1 MAMNGKTPAEIGSF
15 VGVLII
21 PWSFKFIIG
30 PFIDRYTYLPMGR
43 RRPWVLFGQ
52 IGIIMSFIGMASITD
67 PLDHMRQMMV
77 AGVILSFFSA
87 FQDVATDAMAIDI
100 LPKEEQARANGL
112 MWGSKTLGVSCS
124 LAAGSWMLNQIGFS
138 TALLVLAIAVS
149 IIVLVPLLI
158 RERPGE
164 KFLPLMPGKSSPE
177 SEEHHLDSW
186 KEIFKSLWHVM
197 TLHYSLLL
205 MALLFIMGAAYN
217 FMNTLIPIFTIQ
229 KLNWTDQEY
238 SQVYSAAS
246 LFGGLMGMFIGGYL
260 LDHFGR
266 VRMLSIYY
274 LMLILLTGCMA
285 YYEVHWLNSHFTTA
299 FIFAYTTLYCFLTI
313 GLLSMAMKFC
323 WKKVS
328 ATQFTV
334 YMAITNFGFAAGPK
348 LIAPIRN
355 AYGWEITILA
365 FAVIVCVVLLMLQF
379 MRQKC
384 THTSLRKLNSQITC
398 WKRKYPC
405 LNWPSQKNRN
415 ERFFILIKAIHNFH
429 SAKTQQNSAS
439 NEIRFYFSDFAYYMF
454 AP

>member
-52 IGIIMSFIGMASITD
+52 IGIIMSFIGMASIID
-67 PLDHMRQMMV
+67 PLDHMSQMMV

-112 MWGSKTLGVSCS
+112 MWGSKTLGVSSS

-138 TALLVLAIAVS
+138 AALLVLAIAVS
-149 IIVLVPLLI
+149 IIFLVPLLI

-164 KFLPLMPGKSSPE
+164 KFLPFMHGRSSPE
-177 SEEHHLDSW
+177 TEEHHLDSW

-197 TLHYSLLL
+197 TLHYSILL
-205 MALLFIMGAAYN
+205 MVLLFIMGAAYN

-274 LMLILLTGCMA
+274 LLLILLTGGMA

-299 FIFAYTTLYCFLTI
+299 FIFAYTTLYCFSTI

-334 YMAITNFGFAAGPK
+334 YMAVTNFGFAAGPK

-379 MRQKC
+379 MRTKVY
-384 THTSLRKLNSQITC
+384 THQLEEID
-398 WKRKYPC
+398 
-405 LNWPSQKNRN
+405 
-415 ERFFILIKAIHNFH
+415 FH
-429 SAKTQQNSAS
+429 DHMLHDKIQMVTK
-439 NEIRFYFSDFAYYMF
+439 
-454 AP
+454 

>member
-1 MAMNGKTPAEIGSF
+1 MKNFFHPHLPTLSKNKVLRYFSFSALYFAQGIPDGILYFGFPAWMAMNGKTPAEIASF

-52 IGIIMSFIGMASITD
+52 IGIIMSFIGMASIID
-67 PLDHMRQMMV
+67 PLDHMSQMMV

-112 MWGSKTLGVSCS
+112 MWGSKTLGVSSS

-138 TALLVLAIAVS
+138 AALIALAIAVS
-149 IIVLVPLLI
+149 IIFLVPLLI

-164 KFLPLMPGKSSPE
+164 KFLPFMHGRSSPE
-177 SEEHHLDSW
+177 AEEHHLDSW

-197 TLHYSLLL
+197 TLHYSILLIV
-205 MALLFIMGAAYN
+205 LLFVMGAAYN

-274 LMLILLTGCMA
+274 LLLILLTGGMA

-299 FIFAYTTLYCFLTI
+299 FIFAYTTLYCFSTI

-328 ATQFTV
+328 ATQFTI
-334 YMAITNFGFAAGPK
+334 YMAVTNFGFAAGPK
-348 LIAPIRN
+348 LIAPIRE
-355 AYGWEITILA
+355 AYGWELTILA
-365 FAVIVCVVLLMLQF
+365 FAVIVCAVLLMLQF
-379 MRQKC
+379 MRTKVY
-384 THTSLRKLNSQITC
+384 THQL
-398 WKRKYPC
+398 
-405 LNWPSQKNRN
+405 
-415 ERFFILIKAIHNFH
+415 E
-429 SAKTQQNSAS
+429 
-439 NEIRFYFSDFAYYMF
+439 EIDFADHLLHDKIQMV
-454 AP
+454 AK